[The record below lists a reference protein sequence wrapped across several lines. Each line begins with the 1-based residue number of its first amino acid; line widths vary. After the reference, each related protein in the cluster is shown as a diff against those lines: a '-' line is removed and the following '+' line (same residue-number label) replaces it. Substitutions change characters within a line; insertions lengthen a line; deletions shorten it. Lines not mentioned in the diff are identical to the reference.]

1 MTNFI
6 MKGLLN
12 AKPAKKTKTGG
23 AYNKRSVQK
32 ELDKQKIK
40 PKAQKLYHAFLKGHE
55 PKEGDS
61 YDA

>member
-6 MKGLLN
+6 MQGLLN

-23 AYNKRSVQK
+23 AYNQKNVQK

-40 PKAQKLYHAFLKGHE
+40 PQAQKLYHSFLQGHAV
-55 PKEGDS
+55 KEGDS
-61 YDA
+61 